1 MKNTSSQQLH
11 DLSIFTWLILVML
24 RSSHAFTLQPYSFR
38 QHFSTYRAATTGD
51 DVSSEAQVRP
61 PSRRADSS
69 SSTIDG
75 LGSWEELHGNYV
87 LRPSSDYADQ
97 QPRALI
103 HFLGGALV
111 GAAPDLSYRYMLEK
125 LAQRGFLIVATPYTL
140 SFDYIKLCDDIICR
154 FENIAPSLA
163 SQYGALPVVGVG
175 HSCGALL
182 HVLITTLFPDTPRAA
197 NALLSYNN
205 KSAKDA
211 VPAFDAVVAP
221 FFISLATTTNST
233 ISSDGYSPFPPTS
246 VDIMNIALGVGREA
260 LIKGEVPSDE
270 FLHSIA
276 RKTTPEFLSSLIPD
290 TVSIDPKIRQTIEES
305 LLQPILS
312 INSESGTT
320 AYLEQGLDILQQIP
334 SLIVEVA
341 EGARDFNPPPS
352 SVQAAARRVY
362 RARRTLLI
370 QYDGDILD
378 ESELME
384 SLLRESSVISR
395 MKRPMVDF
403 DIQRTVLSG
412 NHATP
417 CLAPPLDVATR
428 AEDLLGE
435 ENSKDRLFYS
445 GADETVEELVRWLE
459 EGQL

>member
-1 MKNTSSQQLH
+1 MLKSS
-11 DLSIFTWLILVML
+11 D
-24 RSSHAFTLQPYSFR
+24 AFMHRPFSFKQR
-38 QHFSTYRAATTGD
+38 FSTYRTVGSN
-51 DVSSEAQVRP
+51 VSSDTQVRP
-61 PSRRADSS
+61 PSSRADSP
-69 SSTIDG
+69 SSTIEG

-87 LRPSSDYADQ
+87 LRPSSDYPDQ

-140 SFDYIKLCDDIICR
+140 SFDYIKLCDDIIRR
-154 FENIAPSLA
+154 FENIAPMLA

-221 FFISLATTTNST
+221 FFISLATATNKTS
-233 ISSDGYSPFPPTS
+233 SSDGFSPFPPTS
-246 VDIMNIALGVGREA
+246 VDVMNVALSVGREA
-260 LIKGEVPSDE
+260 LTKGEIPTDNFLDE
-270 FLHSIA
+270 IA
-276 RKTTPEFLSSLIPD
+276 RKATPEFLSSLIPD
-290 TVSIDPKIRQTIEES
+290 NVSIDPKLRHAIEEN
-305 LLQPILS
+305 LLQPILN

-320 AYLEQGLDILQQIP
+320 AYLEQGLDILEQIP

-370 QYDGDILD
+370 QYDGDFLD

-428 AEDLLGE
+428 AEDLLGGE
-435 ENSKDRLFYS
+435 SSKNRLMYS